1 LAPLVRP
8 PVLDSRGPNRVH
20 SSVARLP
27 RDAGDRNIER
37 LGQAPQSAHVRP
49 GEAAFDSGEVPRVY
63 AGTAAE
69 FVDAEAECFTLA
81 ADRRR
86 VGLE

>member
-1 LAPLVRP
+1 
-8 PVLDSRGPNRVH
+8 
-20 SSVARLP
+20 
-27 RDAGDRNIER
+27 
-37 LGQAPQSAHVRP
+37 VRP